1 MVYSKMSWINL
12 FFTKPAN
19 PFCSGQFIT
28 TCSFP
33 FSLCNEFGRCSRIPW
48 KTKRFADIFR
58 LKIILYFSSQMCVG
72 CLKNLWEYP
81 FALKG
86 KGNWCYEHF
95 QQFRVPHLRV
105 PCKYHNNQLFCF
117 ICMNFVEKPT
127 YQAKPWEC
135 IKDLGPLL
143 LHCICFQFEWRWG
156 PCRAQWKFM
165 SYMGS
170 KRSVSCIPGILLIV
184 SNI

>member
-1 MVYSKMSWINL
+1 MVYSKMNWINL

-72 CLKNLWEYP
+72 CLKDLWEYP

-143 LHCICFQFEWRWG
+143 LHCICFQFE
-156 PCRAQWKFM
+156 
-165 SYMGS
+165 
-170 KRSVSCIPGILLIV
+170 
-184 SNI
+184 